1 MNFTESFLTALDSLN
16 ANKLR
21 SLLTML
27 GIIIGV
33 AAVIALLALGNGFQQ
48 SIEGEIN
55 SIGTN
60 LLFISTDFDNSDGY
74 QSLSIDDVAALSDPL
89 RVPAVASVTASVG
102 GGFNI
107 IARGRETQA
116 SVQGVLPNYFEI
128 NNLTDDV
135 EAGNLLTS
143 ADESERARVAV
154 IGSEIASELFDGD
167 YPIGQT
173 LKIAGGS
180 YVIIGL
186 MVESEGGIG
195 TNPNSTVYV
204 PLSTAQARLI
214 TTRTRKNRPAVSN
227 ITAQGISAEQN
238 DTAID
243 QITEVLREEHGI
255 TYASEDDFT
264 ILSQADLLETFGT
277 ILASVT
283 LFLGAIAGISLLV
296 GGIGIM
302 NIMLV
307 SVTERTREIG
317 IRKSLGALRRNILM
331 QFLIE
336 SLILCLIGGLI
347 GMGLGYGISA
357 AVGPLI
363 DVVAEVTL
371 SSVALA
377 VGFSVGVGV
386 IFGLYPA
393 WRAARLRPI
402 DALRYE

>member
-60 LLFISTDFDNSDGY
+60 LIFVSTDFDNSDGY
-74 QSLSIDDVAALSDPL
+74 QSLSIDDVAALSDKS
-89 RVPAVASVTASVG
+89 RVPAVADVTASVG

-116 SVQGVLPNYFEI
+116 TVQGVLPNYFTL

-135 EAGNLLTS
+135 VAGNLLTS

-154 IGSEIASELFDGD
+154 LGWDIADELFDGD

-173 LKIAGGS
+173 IKIAGGS
-180 YVIIGL
+180 YLVIGL
-186 MVESEGGIG
+186 MAESEGGIG
-195 TNPNSTVYV
+195 TNPNSTVFV
-204 PLSTAQARLI
+204 PLSTAQSRLI
-214 TTRTRKNRPAVSN
+214 TSRTRQNRPAVSN
-227 ITAQGISAEQN
+227 ITAQGVSADLN
-238 DTAID
+238 DAAID
-243 QITEVLREEHGI
+243 QITEVLRQEHGI
-255 TYASEDDFT
+255 IFAGEDDFS

-317 IRKSLGALRRNILM
+317 IRKALGALRRNILT

-347 GMGLGYGISA
+347 GMGLGYVISA
-357 AVGPLI
+357 AVGPAI
-363 DVVAEVTL
+363 DVVAEVTM
-371 SSVALA
+371 SSVVLA

>member
-60 LLFISTDFDNSDGY
+60 LLFVSTDFDNSDGY
-74 QSLSIDDVAALSDPL
+74 QSLSIDDVDALSDPL
-89 RVPAVASVTASVG
+89 RAPAVAEVTASVS

-107 IARGRETQA
+107 VARGRETQA
-116 SVQGVLPNYFEI
+116 SVQGVLPNYFTI
-128 NNLTDDV
+128 NNLTDDIA
-135 EAGNLLTS
+135 AGNLLTS
-143 ADESERARVAV
+143 ADEAERARVAV
-154 IGSEIASELFDGD
+154 IGSEIAEELFDGD

-180 YVIIGL
+180 YMIIGM

-204 PLSTAQARLI
+204 PLSTAQARLV
-214 TTRTRKNRPAVSN
+214 TSRTRQNRPAVGS
-227 ITAQGISAEQN
+227 ITAQAVSAELN
-238 DTAID
+238 DAAIE
-243 QITEVLREEHGI
+243 QLTEVLREEHNIIFAG
-255 TYASEDDFT
+255 EDDFT

-317 IRKSLGALRRNILM
+317 IRKALGALRRNILM

-347 GMGLGYGISA
+347 GMGLGYIISA
-357 AVGPLI
+357 AVGPAI
-363 DVVAEVTL
+363 DVVAEVTM
-371 SSVALA
+371 SSVVLA